1 MQNCRICGSKNFY
14 KEAGYFFCQTCQTQN
29 EDIRDEVL
37 ELRIDS
43 TTRLRKTRIRQL
55 KSDISGNE
63 VGWTSWELYN
73 FVLIG
78 LTNELIELGVPSDI
92 KLTILQL
99 WATYLGKLE
108 VAFISTRK
116 KSMPKLARRYKK
128 RDADIIYG
136 KVQSEKTSRKRKR
149 SISNTN
155 TSVISGTSIT
165 GLSEGSSMREL
176 NKNKRL
182 LIAADYDR
190 YLQSQNS
197 SEGDGLSV
205 FSQNQSIYS
214 GQSSSVKSSEN
225 EGKVQFSSHAKEEAR
240 KIKRLSKNIPRFE
253 RVQYRAKHISTQY
266 KMGPNIITPMRL
278 WAIIYLALR
287 IHNQPIQL
295 GDMLRYG
302 REGHL
307 SYYKL
312 DHLLPPEL
320 NLTANE
326 RSFLTQNVEITHK
339 GMRRIIA
346 SMAKLLGV
354 WNIVCPD
361 FLSLVNRY
369 CQELGLPRGIQLYTE
384 RLIALSPPK
393 MIFNAKKSCIPNYE
407 GRAMAFIIVVL
418 KTLLAL
424 DGVTEYRISRIA
436 EKINSTAIER
446 GLLDNKLFSFQEW
459 QKYIECRKTILMH
472 AHYPTKMKYCPDAD
486 GIDDLYLKF
495 LEFISSKSNKNE
507 REVKN
512 SKHYLPEEI
521 ISAMEKHISNLN
533 INDSS
538 SKAIDI
544 FPPSLTPLHS
554 YLQHLL
560 DHPFYDIPNIAR
572 SDFFLTRVGY
582 MTKSDALVEL
592 AAKCGIEL
600 EIVDSN
606 VHFLEK
612 HVPPFEQPRM
622 PSINELKQL
631 IDVQDDLQ
639 DEEARSESVNDY
651 LHAKTPCS
659 IKFDATKNQ
668 YYDSTVSTM
677 KDSANVFAGN
687 DFTFTETLPN
697 GKLAIPVDSDSE
709 NEDDLGSNGLDQRTL
724 LENKLRDKY
733 NIHLSLAE
741 KEAIYKSNEMKK
753 IHSKESKIQFKRN
766 TKGQFIKGSPAPIKI
781 EKSDAEIFAATENVN
796 LYDNVDTSV
805 INDNDIEVESTE
817 KNQLLFPE
825 DINIS
830 DINIDD
836 TNINIDHFDMND
848 YLNFSDISFFS
859 QNDTLAPVSSKEKTV
874 VKKKDIFFK
883 PFTEYWMYDCIF
895 SRVKSKNFAIFEKS
909 LPRTF
914 RWLLNE
920 CALIVEMSTED
931 LYEEVCLIENY
942 HSHILNSSTLDSGER
957 TNIDPISKSQLNFI
971 LNKCS

>member
-1 MQNCRICGSKNFY
+1 MQKCRICGSKDFY

-149 SISNTN
+149 SRSS
-155 TSVISGTSIT
+155 TSIISGTSIT

-197 SEGDGLSV
+197 SEGDGLSML
-205 FSQNQSIYS
+205 SQSQSIYS

-346 SMAKLLGV
+346 
-354 WNIVCPD
+354 
-361 FLSLVNRY
+361 
-369 CQELGLPRGIQLYTE
+369 RGIQLYTE

-393 MIFNAKKSCIPNYE
+393 MIFDAKKSCIPNYE

-436 EKINSTAIER
+436 ERINSTAIER

-507 REVKN
+507 QEIKN
-512 SKHYLPEEI
+512 SKHYLPQEI
-521 ISAMEKHISNLN
+521 ISAMGKHISNIN
-533 INDSS
+533 IDDLSP
-538 SKAIDI
+538 KAIDI

-560 DHPFYDIPNIAR
+560 DHPLYDIPNIAR

-592 AAKCGIEL
+592 AAKCGMEL

-612 HVPPFEQPRM
+612 NVPPFEQPRM

-639 DEEARSESVNDY
+639 DEEDRSESVNDY

-659 IKFDATKNQ
+659 IKFDTTKNQ

-677 KDSANVFAGN
+677 KDSANFFAEN

-709 NEDDLGSNGLDQRTL
+709 NEEDLGSNGLDQWTL

-741 KEAIYKSNEMKK
+741 KEAIHKSNGVKK
-753 IHSKESKIQFKRN
+753 THSKESKIQLKRN
-766 TKGQFIKGSPAPIKI
+766 SKGQFIKRSAAPIKI
-781 EKSDAEIFAATENVN
+781 EKSDAEFFAATENVN
-796 LYDNVDTSV
+796 FYDNIDTRV
-805 INDNDIEVESTE
+805 INDKHIEVESTE

-825 DINIS
+825 NINIS

-836 TNINIDHFDMND
+836 TNINIDHFDINE

-859 QNDTLAPVSSKEKTV
+859 QNDILAPVSSKEETV
-874 VKKKDIFFK
+874 VKEKDIFFK

-942 HSHILNSSTLDSGER
+942 YSHISNSSTPDSSER
-957 TNIDPISKSQLNFI
+957 TNIDSISKSQLNFI
-971 LNKCS
+971 LNKW